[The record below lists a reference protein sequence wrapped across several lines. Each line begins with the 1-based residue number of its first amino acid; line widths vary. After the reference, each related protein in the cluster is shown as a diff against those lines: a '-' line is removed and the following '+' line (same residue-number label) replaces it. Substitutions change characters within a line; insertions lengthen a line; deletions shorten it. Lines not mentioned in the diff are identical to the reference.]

1 MTDTQTIR
9 VAAAQIAVRDE
20 LEENLATVV
29 RAMEQSAR
37 QKVQLLLF
45 PEAALTGYSPEIGH
59 NRSPQEW
66 PSIERALDKIATK
79 AHELGIATVIGSD
92 AWDGQCWYN
101 RAFAF
106 DEQGRLSATYDKTH
120 LMRADVPYYAQGNG
134 PVLWEWRGL
143 RLGLLICYD
152 VRFPEGYR
160 ELLAQGVQII
170 LQGFYAAGGATWKVP
185 IMGAH
190 VISRAAETGCFVVAA
205 NVGNPQQ
212 MMRSQIVD
220 PIGLVL
226 TQTHEDHE
234 QIIMADLDL
243 RRIVDSE
250 IRADYIMRF
259 ADS

>member
-1 MTDTQTIR
+1 MTDMQTIR
-9 VAAAQIAVRDE
+9 VAAAQIAAGAE
-20 LEENLATVV
+20 LEKNLATILQ
-29 RAMEQSAR
+29 AMEHGSKQE
-37 QKVQLLLF
+37 VQLLLF
-45 PEAALTGYSPEIGH
+45 PETALTGYSPEIGH

-66 PSIERALDKIATK
+66 PSIEKSLDKIATK
-79 AHELGIATVIGSD
+79 ANELGIATVIGSD

-101 RAFAF
+101 RSFAF
-106 DEQGRLSATYDKTH
+106 DEHGQLAATYDKTH
-120 LMRADVPYYAQGNG
+120 LMRTDVPYYAQGNG
-134 PVLWEWRGL
+134 PVLWEWQGL

-205 NVGNPQQ
+205 NVGNPLQ
-212 MMRSQIVD
+212 MMRSQIID

-234 QIIMADLDL
+234 QIIVADLDL
-243 RRIVDSE
+243 RRIADSE
-250 IRADYIMRF
+250 IRTDYFMRF
-259 ADS
+259 AD